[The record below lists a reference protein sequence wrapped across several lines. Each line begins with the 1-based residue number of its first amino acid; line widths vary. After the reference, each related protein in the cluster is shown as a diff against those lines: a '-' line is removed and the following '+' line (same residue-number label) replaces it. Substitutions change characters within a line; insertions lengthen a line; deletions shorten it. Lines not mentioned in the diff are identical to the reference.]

1 MDTLFGVMI
10 GIGLAA
16 ACGFRVFVP
25 LFVASVAGHVNP
37 ELLPL
42 GESFEWVTS
51 WPAMIAL
58 GTATLLEVGAYYIPW
73 LDNALDAVATPAAVI
88 AGSLATAAFLPEGM
102 GPFLSWTTAA
112 ILGGGS
118 AGVVQA
124 STVMIRGASTGTT
137 AGLGNPAVST
147 GELGGSLLTAFLA
160 IFVPLLAFLLLVI
173 AFFFL
178 LRWLRRWF
186 RARREERKSMRANY
200 KTETT
205 DNE

>member
-1 MDTLFGVMI
+1 MDTLLGVMI
-10 GIGLAA
+10 GVGLAA

-42 GESFEWVTS
+42 GEGFEWVTG

-58 GTATLLEVGAYYIPW
+58 GTATLLEVGGYYIP
-73 LDNALDAVATPAAVI
+73 LIDNALDAVATPAAVI

-102 GPFLSWTTAA
+102 GSFMSWTMAA
-112 ILGGGS
+112 IVGGGS

-124 STVMIRGASTGTT
+124 TTVMIRGASTGTT

-147 GELGGSLLTAFLA
+147 GELGGSLITAFLA
-160 IFVPLLAFLLLVI
+160 IFIPVLAFILLLVC
-173 AFFFL
+173 FFFL
-178 LRWLRRWF
+178 FRWLRSWLKS
-186 RARREERKSMRANY
+186 RKANNAPLPVA
-200 KTETT
+200 
-205 DNE
+205 NENNLENNG

>member
-1 MDTLFGVMI
+1 MDTLLGVMI

-42 GESFEWVTS
+42 GAGFEWVTS

-73 LDNALDAVATPAAVI
+73 VDNALDAVATPAAVI
-88 AGSLATAAFLPEGM
+88 AGSLVTAAFLPEGM

-112 ILGGGS
+112 IVGGGS

-124 STVMIRGASTGTT
+124 TTVMVRGASTGTT

-147 GELGGSLLTAFLA
+147 AELGGSILTAFLA
-160 IFVPLLAFLLLVI
+160 IFIPIVAFLLLIVC
-173 AFFFL
+173 FYFL
-178 LRWLRRWF
+178 LRWLRRWL
-186 RARREERKSMRANY
+186 RARKAENAAMRATH
-200 KTETT
+200 KTDLAGDE
-205 DNE
+205 